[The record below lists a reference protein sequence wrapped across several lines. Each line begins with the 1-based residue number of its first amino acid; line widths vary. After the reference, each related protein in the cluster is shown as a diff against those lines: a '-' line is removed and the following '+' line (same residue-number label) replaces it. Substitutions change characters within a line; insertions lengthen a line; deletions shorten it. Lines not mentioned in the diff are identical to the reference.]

1 MANLLTY
8 GVHDYL
14 HTLRMYIGFYSYAA
28 YVFSLSR
35 DGGATPPHLFEWI
48 WTMNSSSSTRPEP
61 AARRPWLAV
70 SAVGLA
76 TFSVVTT
83 EMLPVG
89 LLTSIAGSLG
99 TSMGRAGLMI
109 SLPAL
114 LAALFAPLV
123 VMAAGGMDRRRILCG
138 LLALLVL
145 ANLASALAPSLIW
158 LLAAR
163 VLVGFCMGGIW
174 AIAGGLAARLV
185 PQASMG
191 LATSIIFGGVAAASV
206 LGVPLGALIGDFAGW
221 RWAFGGMAGFSALVL
236 ALHMAVLPALPAT
249 GSASLR
255 QFSHQLANRRLQ
267 AGLALTLLL
276 VAGHFMSFTFVRPL
290 LLTVSGFDAQ
300 WMSALLLAYGIAGIA
315 GNFLAGI
322 IAARRTVPSL
332 AAIAMGLLLA
342 PVLFLSVGDSP
353 TGGGAVLLVW
363 GLAYGGVSVGLMTW
377 MMQAAPRAVEIAT
390 ALYVGVFNIGI
401 ALGSWAGGQ
410 LVDGWGLHATLWLSG
425 GLAAAALL
433 LSAAM
438 GLVGRNGPVAA

>member
-1 MANLLTY
+1 
-8 GVHDYL
+8 
-14 HTLRMYIGFYSYAA
+14 
-28 YVFSLSR
+28 
-35 DGGATPPHLFEWI
+35 
-48 WTMNSSSSTRPEP
+48 MNSSSSTRPEP

-236 ALHMAVLPALPAT
+236 ALHMAALPALPAT

-438 GLVGRNGPVAA
+438 GLVGTGSKADWGHQQANNHQV

>member
-1 MANLLTY
+1 
-8 GVHDYL
+8 
-14 HTLRMYIGFYSYAA
+14 
-28 YVFSLSR
+28 
-35 DGGATPPHLFEWI
+35 
-48 WTMNSSSSTRPEP
+48 MNSSSSTRPEP

-332 AAIAMGLLLA
+332 TAIAMGLLLA
-342 PVLFLSVGDSP
+342 PVLFLSMGDSP

>member
-1 MANLLTY
+1 
-8 GVHDYL
+8 
-14 HTLRMYIGFYSYAA
+14 
-28 YVFSLSR
+28 
-35 DGGATPPHLFEWI
+35 
-48 WTMNSSSSTRPEP
+48 MNSSSSTRPEP

-300 WMSALLLAYGIAGIA
+300 WMSALLLAYGIAGIV

-332 AAIAMGLLLA
+332 AAIALGLLLA

-438 GLVGRNGPVAA
+438 GLIGTGSKADWGHQQAKNHQV

>member
-1 MANLLTY
+1 
-8 GVHDYL
+8 
-14 HTLRMYIGFYSYAA
+14 
-28 YVFSLSR
+28 
-35 DGGATPPHLFEWI
+35 
-48 WTMNSSSSTRPEP
+48 MNSSSSTRPER

-300 WMSALLLAYGIAGIA
+300 WMSALLLAYGIAGIV

-438 GLVGRNGPVAA
+438 GLAGRNGPVAA

>member
-1 MANLLTY
+1 
-8 GVHDYL
+8 
-14 HTLRMYIGFYSYAA
+14 
-28 YVFSLSR
+28 
-35 DGGATPPHLFEWI
+35 
-48 WTMNSSSSTRPEP
+48 MNSSSSTRPEP
-61 AARRPWLAV
+61 AALRPWLAV

-332 AAIAMGLLLA
+332 AAIALGLLLA

-438 GLVGRNGPVAA
+438 GLAGRNGPVAA

>member
-1 MANLLTY
+1 
-8 GVHDYL
+8 
-14 HTLRMYIGFYSYAA
+14 MYIGFYSYAA

-35 DGGATPPHLFEWI
+35 DGGATPPHLFEGI

-109 SLPAL
+109 S
-114 LAALFAPLV
+114 
-123 VMAAGGMDRRRILCG
+123 
-138 LLALLVL
+138 LALLVL

-236 ALHMAVLPALPAT
+236 ALHVAVLPSLPAT
-249 GSASLR
+249 GSANLR

-425 GLAAAALL
+425 GLAAAGLL
-433 LSAAM
+433 LAVAM
-438 GLVGRNGPVAA
+438 GWVGRNGPVAA

>member
-1 MANLLTY
+1 
-8 GVHDYL
+8 
-14 HTLRMYIGFYSYAA
+14 
-28 YVFSLSR
+28 
-35 DGGATPPHLFEWI
+35 
-48 WTMNSSSSTRPEP
+48 MNSSSSTRPEP

-236 ALHMAVLPALPAT
+236 ALHVAVLPALPAT

-290 LLTVSGFDAQ
+290 LLTMSGFDAQ

-342 PVLFLSVGDSP
+342 PVLFLSVGGSP

-425 GLAAAALL
+425 GFAAAALL

-438 GLVGRNGPVAA
+438 GLAGRNGPVAA

>member
-1 MANLLTY
+1 
-8 GVHDYL
+8 
-14 HTLRMYIGFYSYAA
+14 
-28 YVFSLSR
+28 
-35 DGGATPPHLFEWI
+35 
-48 WTMNSSSSTRPEP
+48 MNSSSSTRPEP

-191 LATSIIFGGVAAASV
+191 LATSVIFGGVAAASV

-236 ALHMAVLPALPAT
+236 ALHVAVLPSLPAT
-249 GSASLR
+249 GSANLR

-332 AAIAMGLLLA
+332 TAIAMGLLLA

-425 GLAAAALL
+425 GFAAAALL

-438 GLVGRNGPVAA
+438 GLAGRNGPVAA

>member
-1 MANLLTY
+1 
-8 GVHDYL
+8 
-14 HTLRMYIGFYSYAA
+14 MYF
-28 YVFSLSR
+28 LCP
-35 DGGATPPHLFEWI
+35 ATAVQHPHLFEGI

-191 LATSIIFGGVAAASV
+191 LATSVIFGGVAAASV

-236 ALHMAVLPALPAT
+236 ALHVAVLPSLPAT
-249 GSASLR
+249 GSANLR

-332 AAIAMGLLLA
+332 TAIAMGLLLA
-342 PVLFLSVGDSP
+342 PVLFLSMGDSP

-425 GLAAAALL
+425 GFAAAALL

>member
-1 MANLLTY
+1 
-8 GVHDYL
+8 
-14 HTLRMYIGFYSYAA
+14 
-28 YVFSLSR
+28 
-35 DGGATPPHLFEWI
+35 
-48 WTMNSSSSTRPEP
+48 MNSSSSTRPEP

-206 LGVPLGALIGDFAGW
+206 LGMPLGALIGDFAGW

-438 GLVGRNGPVAA
+438 GLAGRNGPVAA